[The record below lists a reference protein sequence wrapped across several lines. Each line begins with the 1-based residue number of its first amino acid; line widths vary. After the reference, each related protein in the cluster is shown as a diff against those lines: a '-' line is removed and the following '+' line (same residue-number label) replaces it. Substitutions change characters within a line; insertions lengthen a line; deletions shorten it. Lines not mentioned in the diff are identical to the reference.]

1 MNKVDVIDIK
11 KIGLERRSNMKI
23 RLMALVVIIILASG
37 LILSGCGATTTG
49 IKNDKIVVTTTI
61 GQIGDAV
68 KNIGGEH
75 VEVQSLMGPGVDP
88 HLYKAKQSDIGK
100 LQEADIIFY
109 SGLHLE
115 GKMLEIFEKMNK
127 EKPTYA
133 IADSIPKDKLRKDQA
148 DNTATDPHVWFD
160 IDLWKIALEQV
171 RDGLIEKDPEN
182 KEDYIRNTEKYF
194 AELDELKA
202 YATEEMSKIPEEQRV
217 LVTAHDAFN
226 YFGAKY
232 DLQVMG
238 LQGLSTDAEYGLADV
253 QSLVNT
259 LVERNIKAVFVESSI
274 SEKSINAV
282 IAGAQ
287 DKGHEVEIG
296 GELFSDA
303 MGKEGTEEGTYI
315 GMYKHNVDTIVEGLK

>member
-1 MNKVDVIDIK
+1 MNKRLLTL
-11 KIGLERRSNMKI
+11 IGM
-23 RLMALVVIIILASG
+23 IIILMGG
-37 LILSGCGATTTG
+37 LILSGCGAAVSETT
-49 IKNDKIVVTTTI
+49 NDKVVVTTTI

-75 VEVQSLMGPGVDP
+75 VEVHSLMGPGVDP

-115 GKMLEIFEKMNK
+115 GKMLEIFEKMNE

-133 IADSIPKDKLRKDQA
+133 IADSIPKEKLRKDA
-148 DNTATDPHVWFD
+148 ANNTAMDPHVWFD
-160 IDLWKIALEQV
+160 IDLWKIALKQV
-171 RDGLIEKDPEN
+171 RDGLIEIDPQN
-182 KEDYIRNTEKYF
+182 KEEYIRNTEKYF
-194 AELDELKA
+194 SELDELKS
-202 YATEEMSKIPEEQRV
+202 YAEKEMSMIPEEQRV

-232 DLQVMG
+232 DLQVLG
-238 LQGLSTDAEYGLADV
+238 LQGLSTDAEYGLRDV

-259 LVERNIKAVFVESSI
+259 LVDRNIKAVFVESSI

-282 IAGAQ
+282 IAGAK
-287 DKGHEVEIG
+287 DKGHEVSIG

-303 MGKEGTEEGTYI
+303 MGKEGTDEGTYI
-315 GMYKHNVDTIVEGLK
+315 GMYRHNVDTIVDALK